1 MAECEPLEM
10 INGITIRRER
20 EGKNDVV
27 VSKMRNDV
35 VDVDV
40 TVGGIRVTRR

>member
-20 EGKNDVV
+20 GKNDVV

-40 TVGGIRVTRR
+40 VVGGIRVTRR